1 MFLPIQRQIIIGL
14 ILVVLMLIT
23 RTHHFA
29 TFNQLPSAAWAVFLL
44 AGFYLSSKW
53 VFPALL
59 LLAGLLDYL
68 AITFAG
74 VSSYCVSPA
83 YPLLIPAYGSLW
95 LAGRW
100 YRQNYAFKLKTLIPL
115 TTIIVAS
122 TALCTIISSGGFY
135 FFSGRYTDTTLFEFG
150 QRFSLYFPDYLANVV
165 LYVSVAVFSHILI
178 LVLNKADIK
187 STNSLS

>member
-1 MFLPIQRQIIIGL
+1 MFLSVQRQIIIGFIL
-14 ILVVLMLIT
+14 IVLMILT
-23 RTHHFA
+23 RGNHFA
-29 TFNQLPSAAWAVFLL
+29 AFNQLPSASWAVFLL

-59 LLAGLLDYL
+59 ILAGSLDYL

-95 LAGRW
+95 IAGRW
-100 YRQNYAFKLKTLIPL
+100 CQQRYALKLGSLFPL
-115 TTIIVAS
+115 TIAVTVS
-122 TALCTIISSGGFY
+122 TALCTVISSGGFY

-165 LYVSVAVFSHILI
+165 LYVSIAMISHV
-178 LVLNKADIK
+178 LVLAFNNMDVK
-187 STNSLS
+187 SKNTLP